1 MAKKTFK
8 QFQNDAKGLD
18 DKQFAKLLDKKK
30 IKRPDILKKIREESL
45 ADRMA
50 AAAKRNKGAIKN
62 KRGVA
67 PVKKPAEPSEP
78 ELKAVNPE
86 AERIVR
92 GMERKSL
99 GRFKSL
105 YGRRHKDVMYNTAN
119 KLAS

>member
-1 MAKKTFK
+1 MFLRRMTKTFS
-8 QFQNDAKGLD
+8 QF
-18 DKQFAKLLDKKK
+18 
-30 IKRPDILKKIREESL
+30 REESL

-50 AAAKRNKGAIKN
+50 AAAKKNKAAIKN

-67 PVKKPAEPSEP
+67 KPSEP

-92 GMERKSL
+92 GMERQSL
-99 GRFKSL
+99 VRFNYL
-105 YGRRHKDVMYNTAN
+105 YGRRHKEVMYNTAN